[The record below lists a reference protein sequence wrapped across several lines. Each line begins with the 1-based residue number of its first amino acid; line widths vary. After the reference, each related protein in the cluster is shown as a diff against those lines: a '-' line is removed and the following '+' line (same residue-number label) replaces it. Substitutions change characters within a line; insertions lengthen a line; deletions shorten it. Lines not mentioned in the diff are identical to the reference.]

1 MKEMILKFWKKWFG
15 KSEVVALVS
24 PSECVSHTPS
34 PSQEGIYYIQIDS

>member
-15 KSEVVALVS
+15 KSEVVALAS

-34 PSQEGIYYIQIDS
+34 PSQEGS